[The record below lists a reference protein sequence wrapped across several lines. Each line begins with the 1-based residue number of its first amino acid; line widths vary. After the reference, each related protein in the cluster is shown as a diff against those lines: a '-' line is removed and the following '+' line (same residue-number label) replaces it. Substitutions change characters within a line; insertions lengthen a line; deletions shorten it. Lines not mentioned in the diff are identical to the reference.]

1 MKVFFLFL
9 SVLTSLLGFIY
20 YYSTFRLIQ
29 GLSLNGP
36 IVTMILL
43 GIGAL
48 VLLVPVTYIFSRV
61 SKREKTQTFFAY
73 LSFTNFGFFSILFT
87 LVLVMDLLRI
97 VNLGVIS
104 DYSQFLFTTLLRF
117 GIPID
122 GVTEVKNFSLA
133 FSTIVVA
140 TALSS
145 LGFYNAHVRLLTKQT
160 QIPVKNLHPHLQN
173 FKIVQISD
181 VHIGPTIKER
191 FLRRVVKKINAQNPD
206 VVVITG
212 DLVDGPA
219 ATLKHHLK
227 PLADIKSQ
235 YGTYYV
241 TGNHEYYSGVL
252 SWLPEIES
260 LGIHVLLNANKKIQV
275 GEAQLLI
282 AGVTD
287 LTAGSMIKSHQT
299 NPKRAME
306 GGENCDYKIL
316 LAHQPNSI
324 YEANA
329 VGFDLQISGH
339 THGGQFFPGNFLI
352 YFAQKF
358 VAGLH
363 RYKGTQIYVS
373 RGTGYW
379 GPPFRLGA
387 PSEISVLSLQNAG
400 SSIR

>member
-1 MKVFFLFL
+1 MKAFFLFL

-20 YYSTFRLIQ
+20 YYSTFRLIS

-36 IVTMILL
+36 LVTLILF

-48 VLLVPVTYIFSRV
+48 VLLVPLTYVMSRI

-73 LSFTNFGFFSILFT
+73 VTFTNFGFFSILFT
-87 LVLVMDLLRI
+87 LVLLMDLLRLAD
-97 VNLGVIS
+97 LGIITQ
-104 DYSQFLFTTLLRF
+104 YSQILFSSLLRF
-117 GIPID
+117 GFPID

-133 FSTIVVA
+133 FSTIALA

-145 LGFYNAHVRLLTKQT
+145 LGFYNAHVRLRYKRVK
-160 QIPVKNLHPHLQN
+160 IPVKDLHPDLHE

-181 VHIGPTIKER
+181 VHIGSTIKEK
-191 FLRRVVKKINAQNPD
+191 FLRRVVSKINLQTPD

-219 ATLKHHLK
+219 STLKHHLK
-227 PLADIKSQ
+227 PLADIKSK
-235 YGTYYV
+235 YGTFYV

-252 SWLPEIES
+252 SWLPEIEK
-260 LGIHVLLNANKKIQV
+260 LGIHILLNQNQTLNV
-275 GEAQLLI
+275 GNAKLLM

-299 NPKRAME
+299 DPKRAME
-306 GGENCDYKIL
+306 GGESCDYKVL

-324 YEANA
+324 YEANK

-339 THGGQFFPGNFLI
+339 THGGQFFPGNILI
-352 YFAQKF
+352 YLAQKF
-358 VAGLH
+358 VSGLH
-363 RYKGTQIYVS
+363 RYQNTQIYVS

-387 PSEISVLSLQNAG
+387 PSEISILELQP
-400 SSIR
+400 IE

>member
-1 MKVFFLFL
+1 MKAFFLFL

-20 YYSTFRLIQ
+20 YYSTFRLIS

-36 IVTMILL
+36 VVTLILF

-48 VLLVPVTYIFSRV
+48 VLLVPLTYVMSRI

-73 LSFTNFGFFSILFT
+73 VTFTNFGFFSILFT
-87 LVLVMDLLRI
+87 LVLLMDLLRL
-97 VNLGVIS
+97 VDLGIITQ
-104 DYSQFLFTTLLRF
+104 YSQFLFSSLLRF
-117 GIPID
+117 GFPID

-133 FSTIVVA
+133 FSTIALA

-145 LGFYNAHVRLLTKQT
+145 LGFYNAHVRLRYKRVK
-160 QIPVKNLHPHLQN
+160 IPVKDLHPDLRE

-181 VHIGPTIKER
+181 VHIGSTIKEK
-191 FLRRVVKKINAQNPD
+191 FLRRVVSKINSQTPD

-227 PLADIKSQ
+227 PLADIKSK
-235 YGTYYV
+235 YGTFYV

-252 SWLPEIES
+252 SWLPEIEK
-260 LGIHVLLNANKKIQV
+260 LGIHILLNANQTLAV
-275 GEAQLLI
+275 GNAKLLM

-299 NPKRAME
+299 DPKRAME
-306 GGENCDYKIL
+306 GGESCDYKIL

-324 YEANA
+324 YEANK

-339 THGGQFFPGNFLI
+339 THGGQFFPGNILI

-358 VAGLH
+358 VSGLH
-363 RYKGTQIYVS
+363 RYKNTQIYVS

-387 PSEISVLSLQNAG
+387 PSEISVLELQPTE
-400 SSIR
+400 

>member
-1 MKVFFLFL
+1 MTLILF
-9 SVLTSLLGFIY
+9 
-20 YYSTFRLIQ
+20 
-29 GLSLNGP
+29 
-36 IVTMILL
+36 

-48 VLLVPVTYIFSRV
+48 VLLVPLTYVLSRT

-73 LSFTNFGFFSILFT
+73 VTFTNFGFFSILFT
-87 LVLVMDLLRI
+87 LVLLMDFLRWVDLGI
-97 VNLGVIS
+97 VTH
-104 DYSQFLFTTLLRF
+104 YSEILFSSLIHF
-117 GIPID
+117 GFPLD

-145 LGFYNAHVRLLTKQT
+145 LGFFNAHVRLQYKRVT
-160 QIPVKNLHPHLQN
+160 IPIKEIHPDLRG

-191 FLRRVVKKINAQNPD
+191 FLKRVVNRINLQKPD

-219 ATLKHHLK
+219 STLKQHLK
-227 PLADIKSQ
+227 PLADIQAK
-235 YGTYYV
+235 YGTFYV

-252 SWLPEIES
+252 SWLPEIQN
-260 LGIHVLLNANKKIQV
+260 LGVTILLNQNQILNV
-275 GEAQLLI
+275 GKAKLLM

-287 LTAGSMIKSHQT
+287 LSAGNIIKSHQT

-324 YEANA
+324 YEASE
-329 VGFDLQISGH
+329 VGFQLQISGH
-339 THGGQFFPGNFLI
+339 THGGQFFPGNLLI

-358 VAGLH
+358 VSGLH
-363 RYKGTQIYVS
+363 KYKESLIYVS

-387 PSEISVLSLQNAG
+387 PSEISILELQ
-400 SSIR
+400 SK

>member
-20 YYSTFRLIQ
+20 YYSTFRLIS
-29 GLSLNGP
+29 GLSLVGP
-36 IVTMILL
+36 VVTVILI

-48 VLLVPVTYIFSRV
+48 VLLVPITYIFSRV

-73 LSFTNFGFFSILFT
+73 VSFTNFGFFSILFT
-87 LVLVMDLLRI
+87 LVLFMDLLRVVDLGI
-97 VNLGVIS
+97 VS
-104 DYSQFLFTTLLRF
+104 EYSQLLFTTLLRF
-117 GIPID
+117 GFPID
-122 GVTEVKNFSLA
+122 GITEVKNFSLA
-133 FSTIVVA
+133 FSTIVIA

-145 LGFYNAHVRLLTKQT
+145 LGFYNAHVRLRYKHTK
-160 QIPVKNLHPHLQN
+160 IKDKNLHSDLKG

-181 VHIGPTIKER
+181 VHIGPTIKEK
-191 FLRRVVKKINAQNPD
+191 FLRRVVAKINVQTPD

-227 PLADIKSQ
+227 PLADIKSK
-235 YGTYYV
+235 YGTFYV

-252 SWLPEIES
+252 PWLPEIEA
-260 LGIHVLLNANKKIQV
+260 LGIRVLLNENQIINIGSAK
-275 GEAQLLI
+275 LLM

-299 NPKRAME
+299 NPKRAML
-306 GGENCDYKIL
+306 GGENSDYKIL
-316 LAHQPNSI
+316 LAHQPNSV
-324 YEANA
+324 YEANKI
-329 VGFDLQISGH
+329 GFDLQISGH
-339 THGGQFFPGNFLI
+339 THGGQFFPGNILI

-363 RYKGTQIYVS
+363 DYKGTKIYVS

-387 PSEISVLSLQNAG
+387 PSEISVLELQSLD
-400 SSIR
+400 

>member
-1 MKVFFLFL
+1 MKAFFLFL

-20 YYSTFRLIQ
+20 YYSTFRLIS

-36 IVTMILL
+36 IVTLILVA
-43 GIGAL
+43 IGAM
-48 VLLVPVTYIFSRV
+48 VLLVPLTYVFSRV

-73 LSFTNFGFFSILFT
+73 VTFTNFGFFSILFT
-87 LVLVMDLLRI
+87 LVLFMDLLRLVDIGI
-97 VNLGVIS
+97 VS
-104 DYSQFLFTTLLRF
+104 DYSRLLFSALIRF
-117 GIPID
+117 GFPID

-133 FSTIVVA
+133 FSTIVAA

-145 LGFYNAHVRLLTKQT
+145 LGFYNAHVRLLTKHVK
-160 QIPVKNLHPHLQN
+160 IPVKGLHSDLQSL
-173 FKIVQISD
+173 KIVQISD
-181 VHIGPTIKER
+181 VHIGPTIKEK
-191 FLRRVVKKINAQNPD
+191 FLRRVVGKINAQSPD
-206 VVVITG
+206 IVVITG

-227 PLADIKSQ
+227 PLADIRSK
-235 YGTYYV
+235 YGIFYV

-252 SWLPEIES
+252 SWLPEIER
-260 LGIHVLLNANKKIQV
+260 LGIRVLLNENQIIPIGNAK
-275 GEAQLLI
+275 LLM

-299 NPKRAME
+299 NPKRAIQ
-306 GGENCDYKIL
+306 GGENTDYKIL

-324 YEANA
+324 YEANQ
-329 VGFDLQISGH
+329 VGFQLQISGH
-339 THGGQFFPGNFLI
+339 THGGQFFPGNILI

-358 VAGLH
+358 VSGLH
-363 RYKGTQIYVS
+363 WYKDTQIYVS

-387 PSEISVLSLQNAG
+387 PSEISVLELQ
-400 SSIR
+400 STS

>member
-1 MKVFFLFL
+1 MKAFFVFL

-20 YYSTFRLIQ
+20 YYSTYRLIS

-36 IVTMILL
+36 VVTLILF

-48 VLLVPVTYIFSRV
+48 VLLVPLTYVLSRT
-61 SKREKTQTFFAY
+61 SKREKTQTFFSY
-73 LSFTNFGFFSILFT
+73 LTFTNFGFFSILFT
-87 LVLVMDLLRI
+87 LVLLMDLLRLVDLGI
-97 VNLGVIS
+97 VTE
-104 DYSQFLFTTLLRF
+104 YSQVLFSSLLRLGF
-117 GIPID
+117 PLD

-145 LGFYNAHVRLLTKQT
+145 LGFFNAHVRLQYKRVK
-160 QIPVKNLHPHLQN
+160 IPVEHLHPDLDQ

-181 VHIGPTIKER
+181 VHIGPTIKTK
-191 FLRRVVKKINAQNPD
+191 FLNRVVKKINLQNPD

-219 ATLKHHLK
+219 ATLKHHLQ
-227 PLADIKSQ
+227 PLRDIQSK
-235 YGTYYV
+235 YGTFYV

-252 SWLPEIES
+252 SWLPEIEK
-260 LGIHVLLNANKKIQV
+260 LGIKILLNGNQMLSV
-275 GEAQLLI
+275 GNAKLLM

-299 NPKRAME
+299 DPKRAME
-306 GGENCDYKIL
+306 GGENSDYKIL

-324 YEANA
+324 YEANE

-339 THGGQFFPGNFLI
+339 THGGQFFPGNILI
-352 YFAQKF
+352 YLAQKF
-358 VAGLH
+358 VSGLH
-363 RYKGTQIYVS
+363 RYKNIQIYVS

-387 PSEISVLSLQNAG
+387 PSEVSVLELQ
-400 SSIR
+400 SV

>member
-145 LGFYNAHVRLLTKQT
+145 LGFYNAHVRLLIKQT
-160 QIPVKNLHPHLQN
+160 KIPVNNLHPNLQN

-191 FLRRVVKKINAQNPD
+191 FLRRVVGKINAQNPD

-387 PSEISVLSLQNAG
+387 PSEISVLSLQDAE

>member
-20 YYSTFRLIQ
+20 YYSTFRLIR

-36 IVTMILL
+36 VVTLILI

-48 VLLVPVTYIFSRV
+48 VVLVPVTYIFSRV

-73 LSFTNFGFFSILFT
+73 VSFTHFGFFSILFT
-87 LVLVMDLLRI
+87 LVLLMDLLRVLDI
-97 VNLGVIS
+97 GFVS
-104 DYSQFLFTTLLRF
+104 DYSRFLFSTLLQLGF
-117 GIPID
+117 PID

-145 LGFYNAHVRLLTKQT
+145 LGFYNAHVRLKYKKTK
-160 QIPVKNLHPHLQN
+160 IPVRNLQKDLHG

-181 VHIGPTIKER
+181 IHIGPTIKEK
-191 FLRRVVKKINAQNPD
+191 FLRRVVGKINLQSPD

-227 PLADIKSQ
+227 PLSDIKSK

-252 SWLPEIES
+252 SWLPEIEN
-260 LGIHVLLNANKKIQV
+260 LGIHVLLNENKILNV
-275 GEAQLLI
+275 GESKLLM

-299 NPKRAME
+299 NPRRAMA
-306 GGENCDYKIL
+306 GGEDTDYKIL

-324 YEANA
+324 YEANK

-339 THGGQFFPGNFLI
+339 THGGQFFPGNLLI

-363 RYKGTQIYVS
+363 KYKGTQIYVS

-387 PSEISVLSLQNAG
+387 PAEISILTLQSEG
-400 SSIR
+400 

>member
-20 YYSTFRLIQ
+20 YYSTFRLIS
-29 GLSLNGP
+29 GLSLVGP
-36 IVTMILL
+36 VVTVILI

-48 VLLVPVTYIFSRV
+48 VLLVPITYIFSRV

-73 LSFTNFGFFSILFT
+73 VSFTNFGFFSILFT
-87 LVLVMDLLRI
+87 LVLFMDLLRVVDLGI
-97 VNLGVIS
+97 VS
-104 DYSQFLFTTLLRF
+104 EYSQLLFTTLLRF
-117 GIPID
+117 GFPID
-122 GVTEVKNFSLA
+122 GITEVKNFSLA
-133 FSTIVVA
+133 FSTIVIA

-145 LGFYNAHVRLLTKQT
+145 LGFYNAHVRLRYKHTK
-160 QIPVKNLHPHLQN
+160 IKDKNLHSDLKG

-181 VHIGPTIKER
+181 VHIGPTIKEK
-191 FLRRVVKKINAQNPD
+191 FLRRVVAKINVQTPD

-219 ATLKHHLK
+219 AILKHHLK
-227 PLADIKSQ
+227 PLADIKSK
-235 YGTYYV
+235 YGTFYV

-252 SWLPEIES
+252 SWLPEIEA
-260 LGIHVLLNANKKIQV
+260 LGIRVLLNENQIINIGSAK
-275 GEAQLLI
+275 LLM

-299 NPKRAME
+299 NPKRAML
-306 GGENCDYKIL
+306 GGENSDYKIL
-316 LAHQPNSI
+316 LAHQPNSV
-324 YEANA
+324 YEANKI
-329 VGFDLQISGH
+329 GFDLQISGH
-339 THGGQFFPGNFLI
+339 THGGQFFPGNILI

-363 RYKGTQIYVS
+363 DYKGTKIYVS

-387 PSEISVLSLQNAG
+387 PSEISVLELQSLD
-400 SSIR
+400 

>member
-1 MKVFFLFL
+1 
-9 SVLTSLLGFIY
+9 
-20 YYSTFRLIQ
+20 
-29 GLSLNGP
+29 
-36 IVTMILL
+36 
-43 GIGAL
+43 
-48 VLLVPVTYIFSRV
+48 
-61 SKREKTQTFFAY
+61 
-73 LSFTNFGFFSILFT
+73 
-87 LVLVMDLLRI
+87 MDLLRVLDI
-97 VNLGVIS
+97 GFVS
-104 DYSQFLFTTLLRF
+104 DYSRFLFSTLLQLGF
-117 GIPID
+117 PID

-145 LGFYNAHVRLLTKQT
+145 LGFYNAHVRLKYKKTK
-160 QIPVKNLHPHLQN
+160 IPVRNLQKDLHG

-181 VHIGPTIKER
+181 IHIGPTIKEK
-191 FLRRVVKKINAQNPD
+191 FLRRVVGKINLQSPD

-227 PLADIKSQ
+227 PLSDIKSK

-252 SWLPEIES
+252 SWLPEIEN
-260 LGIHVLLNANKKIQV
+260 LGIHVLLNENKILNV
-275 GEAQLLI
+275 GESKLLM

-299 NPKRAME
+299 NPRRAMA
-306 GGENCDYKIL
+306 GGEDTDYKIL

-324 YEANA
+324 YEANK

-339 THGGQFFPGNFLI
+339 THGGQFFPGNLLI

-363 RYKGTQIYVS
+363 KYKGTQIYVS

-387 PSEISVLSLQNAG
+387 PAEISILTLQSEG
-400 SSIR
+400 

>member
-1 MKVFFLFL
+1 MKAFFVFL

-20 YYSTFRLIQ
+20 YYSTFRLIS

-36 IVTMILL
+36 IVTMILV

-48 VLLVPVTYIFSRV
+48 VILVPLTYAFSRL

-73 LSFTNFGFFSILFT
+73 VTFTNFGFFSILFT
-87 LVLVMDLLRI
+87 LVLLMDLLRLFDI
-97 VNLGVIS
+97 GFVS
-104 DYSQFLFTTLLRF
+104 DYSRFLFSTLLHF
-117 GIPID
+117 GFPID

-145 LGFYNAHVRLLTKQT
+145 LGFYNAHVRLTTKHVK
-160 QIPVKNLHPHLQN
+160 IPVKNLHPDLHQ

-181 VHIGPTIKER
+181 VHIGPTIKEK
-191 FLRRVVKKINAQNPD
+191 FLRRVVGKINAQTPD

-219 ATLKHHLK
+219 VTLKHHLK
-227 PLADIKSQ
+227 PLADIQSKF
-235 YGTYYV
+235 GTYYV

-252 SWLPEIES
+252 SWLPEIEA
-260 LGIHVLLNANKKIQV
+260 LGIRVLLNENQTIQV
-275 GEAQLLI
+275 GNAKLLM

-287 LTAGSMIKSHQT
+287 LTAGAIIKSHQT
-299 NPKRAME
+299 NPKRAMA
-306 GGENCDYKIL
+306 GGENSDYKIL
-316 LAHQPNSI
+316 LAHQPNSV
-324 YEANA
+324 YEANK
-329 VGFDLQISGH
+329 VGFHLQISGH
-339 THGGQFFPGNFLI
+339 THGGQFFPGNILI

-363 RYKGTQIYVS
+363 RYKDTQIYVS

-387 PSEISVLSLQNAG
+387 PSEISVLELESNL
-400 SSIR
+400 

>member
-1 MKVFFLFL
+1 MKAFFLFL

-20 YYSTFRLIQ
+20 YYSTFRLIS

-36 IVTMILL
+36 VVTLILF

-48 VLLVPVTYIFSRV
+48 VLLVPLTYVMSRI

-73 LSFTNFGFFSILFT
+73 VTFTNFGFFSILFT
-87 LVLVMDLLRI
+87 LVLLMDLLRL
-97 VNLGVIS
+97 VDLGIITQ
-104 DYSQFLFTTLLRF
+104 YSQFLFSSLLRF
-117 GIPID
+117 GFPID

-133 FSTIVVA
+133 FSTIALA

-145 LGFYNAHVRLLTKQT
+145 LGFYNAHVRLRYKRVK
-160 QIPVKNLHPHLQN
+160 IPVKDLHPDLSE

-181 VHIGPTIKER
+181 VHIGSTIKEK
-191 FLRRVVKKINAQNPD
+191 FLRRVVSKINSQTPD

-227 PLADIKSQ
+227 PLADIKSK
-235 YGTYYV
+235 YGTFYV

-252 SWLPEIES
+252 SWLPEIEK
-260 LGIHVLLNANKKIQV
+260 LRIHVLLNANQTLAV
-275 GEAQLLI
+275 GNAKLLM

-299 NPKRAME
+299 DPKRAME
-306 GGENCDYKIL
+306 GGESCDYKIL

-324 YEANA
+324 YEANK

-339 THGGQFFPGNFLI
+339 THGGQFFPGNILI

-358 VAGLH
+358 VSGLH
-363 RYKGTQIYVS
+363 RYKNTQIYVS

-387 PSEISVLSLQNAG
+387 PSEISVLELQPTE
-400 SSIR
+400 

>member
-1 MKVFFLFL
+1 M
-9 SVLTSLLGFIY
+9 
-20 YYSTFRLIQ
+20 
-29 GLSLNGP
+29 
-36 IVTMILL
+36 VTLILL
-43 GIGAL
+43 AIGAL
-48 VLLVPVTYIFSRV
+48 VLLVPLTYVLSRT

-73 LSFTNFGFFSILFT
+73 VTFTNFGFFSILFT
-87 LVLVMDLLRI
+87 LVLLMDFLRWIDLGI
-97 VNLGVIS
+97 VTH
-104 DYSQFLFTTLLRF
+104 YSQILFSSLIHF
-117 GIPID
+117 GFPLD

-145 LGFYNAHVRLLTKQT
+145 LGFFNAHVRLLYKRVT
-160 QIPVKNLHPHLQN
+160 IPVKDLHPDLQG

-191 FLRRVVKKINAQNPD
+191 FLRRVVNRINLQKPD
-206 VVVITG
+206 AVVITG

-219 ATLKHHLK
+219 STLKHHLK
-227 PLADIKSQ
+227 PLADIQSK
-235 YGTYYV
+235 YGTFYV

-252 SWLPEIES
+252 SWLPEIQN
-260 LGIHVLLNANKKIQV
+260 LGVNILLNQNQILNV
-275 GEAQLLI
+275 GKAKLLM

-287 LTAGSMIKSHQT
+287 LNAGSIIKSHQT

-324 YEANA
+324 YEASDA
-329 VGFDLQISGH
+329 GFELQISGH
-339 THGGQFFPGNFLI
+339 THGGQFFPGNLLI

-358 VAGLH
+358 VSGLH
-363 RYKGTQIYVS
+363 KYKESLIYVS

-387 PSEISVLSLQNAG
+387 PSEISILELKSA
-400 SSIR
+400 

>member
-1 MKVFFLFL
+1 MVT
-9 SVLTSLLGFIY
+9 VI
-20 YYSTFRLIQ
+20 LI
-29 GLSLNGP
+29 
-36 IVTMILL
+36 

-48 VLLVPVTYIFSRV
+48 VLLVPITYIFSRV

-73 LSFTNFGFFSILFT
+73 VSFTNFGFFSILFT
-87 LVLVMDLLRI
+87 LVLFMDLLRVVDLGI
-97 VNLGVIS
+97 VS
-104 DYSQFLFTTLLRF
+104 EYSQLLFTTLLRF
-117 GIPID
+117 GFPID
-122 GVTEVKNFSLA
+122 GITEVKNFSLA

-145 LGFYNAHVRLLTKQT
+145 LGFYNAHVRLRYKQT
-160 QIPVKNLHPHLQN
+160 KIRVGNLHSDLIG

-181 VHIGPTIKER
+181 VHIGPTIKEK
-191 FLRRVVKKINAQNPD
+191 FLRRVVSKINIQTPD

-227 PLADIKSQ
+227 PLADIKSK
-235 YGTYYV
+235 YGTFYV

-252 SWLPEIES
+252 SWLPEIEA
-260 LGIHVLLNANKKIQV
+260 LGIRILLNENQTINV
-275 GEAQLLI
+275 GSAKLLI

-299 NPKRAME
+299 NPKRAIL
-306 GGENCDYKIL
+306 GGENSDYKIL

-324 YEANA
+324 YEANK

-339 THGGQFFPGNFLI
+339 THGGQFFPGNVLI

-363 RYKGTQIYVS
+363 DYKGTKIYVS

-387 PSEISVLSLQNAG
+387 PSEISVLELQSLG
-400 SSIR
+400 

>member
-1 MKVFFLFL
+1 MKAFFLFL

-20 YYSTFRLIQ
+20 YYSTFRLIS

-36 IVTMILL
+36 VVTMILL

-48 VLLVPVTYIFSRV
+48 VLLVPLTYVLSRT

-73 LSFTNFGFFSILFT
+73 VTFTNFGFFSILFT
-87 LVLVMDLLRI
+87 LVLLMDFLRWVDLGI
-97 VNLGVIS
+97 VTH
-104 DYSQFLFTTLLRF
+104 YSQILFSSLIHF
-117 GIPID
+117 GFPLD

-133 FSTIVVA
+133 FSTIVAA

-145 LGFYNAHVRLLTKQT
+145 LGFFNAHVRLLYKRVT
-160 QIPVKNLHPHLQN
+160 IPVNDLHPDLQG

-181 VHIGPTIKER
+181 VHIGPTIKEK
-191 FLRRVVKKINAQNPD
+191 FLRRVVKRINLQKPD
-206 VVVITG
+206 AVVITG

-219 ATLKHHLK
+219 STLKHHLK
-227 PLADIKSQ
+227 PLADIQSK
-235 YGTYYV
+235 YGTFYV

-252 SWLPEIES
+252 SWLPEIQN
-260 LGIHVLLNANKKIQV
+260 LGVHILLNQNQILNV
-275 GEAQLLI
+275 GKAKLLM

-287 LTAGSMIKSHQT
+287 LNAGSIIKSHQT

-324 YEANA
+324 YEASDA
-329 VGFDLQISGH
+329 GFQLQISGH
-339 THGGQFFPGNFLI
+339 THGGQFFPGNLLI

-358 VAGLH
+358 VSGLH
-363 RYKGTQIYVS
+363 KYKNSLIYVS

-387 PSEISVLSLQNAG
+387 PSEISILELKSA
-400 SSIR
+400 

>member
-1 MKVFFLFL
+1 MKAFFLFL

-20 YYSTFRLIQ
+20 YYSTFRLIS

-36 IVTMILL
+36 VVTLILV

-48 VLLVPVTYIFSRV
+48 VLLVPLTYVFSRV

-73 LSFTNFGFFSILFT
+73 VTFTNFGFFSILFT
-87 LVLVMDLLRI
+87 LVLLMDVLRLVDFGI
-97 VNLGVIS
+97 VS
-104 DYSQFLFTTLLRF
+104 DYSKLLFSMLLRF
-117 GIPID
+117 GFPID
-122 GVTEVKNFSLA
+122 GVTEVKNFSMA

-145 LGFYNAHVRLLTKQT
+145 LGFYNAHVRLRYKHVKV
-160 QIPVKNLHPHLQN
+160 PGKNLHPDLQG

-181 VHIGPTIKER
+181 VHIGPTIKEK
-191 FLRRVVKKINAQNPD
+191 FLRRVVGKINLKSPD

-219 ATLKHHLK
+219 ATLKQHLR
-227 PLADIKSQ
+227 PLADIKSK
-235 YGTYYV
+235 YGVFYV

-252 SWLPEIES
+252 SWLPEIER
-260 LGIHVLLNANKKIQV
+260 LGIRVLLNENQILKVGKAN
-275 GEAQLLI
+275 LLM

-287 LTAGSMIKSHQT
+287 LTAGAMIKSHAT
-299 NPKRAME
+299 DPKKAML

-324 YEANA
+324 YEANKL
-329 VGFDLQISGH
+329 GFDLQISGH
-339 THGGQFFPGNFLI
+339 THGGQFFPGNILI

-363 RYKGTQIYVS
+363 RYQNTNIYVS

-387 PSEISVLSLQNAG
+387 PSEVSVLELQLQD
-400 SSIR
+400 

>member
-20 YYSTFRLIQ
+20 YYSTFRLIS
-29 GLSLNGP
+29 GLSLVGP
-36 IVTMILL
+36 VVTVILV

-48 VLLVPVTYIFSRV
+48 VLLVPITYIFSRI

-73 LSFTNFGFFSILFT
+73 VSFTNFGFFSILFT
-87 LVLVMDLLRI
+87 LVLFMDLLRVVDLGI
-97 VNLGVIS
+97 VS
-104 DYSQFLFTTLLRF
+104 EYSQLLFTTLLRF
-117 GIPID
+117 GFPID
-122 GVTEVKNFSLA
+122 GITEVKNFSLA
-133 FSTIVVA
+133 FSTIVIA

-145 LGFYNAHVRLLTKQT
+145 LGFYNAHVRLRYKHTK
-160 QIPVKNLHPHLQN
+160 IKDENLHSDLKG

-181 VHIGPTIKER
+181 VHIGPTIKEK
-191 FLRRVVKKINAQNPD
+191 FLRRVVAKINVQTPD

-227 PLADIKSQ
+227 PLADIKSK
-235 YGTYYV
+235 YGTFYV
-241 TGNHEYYSGVL
+241 TGNHEYYSGIL
-252 SWLPEIES
+252 SWLPEIEA
-260 LGIHVLLNANKKIQV
+260 LGIRILLNENQIINIGSAK
-275 GEAQLLI
+275 LLM

-299 NPKRAME
+299 NPKRAML
-306 GGENCDYKIL
+306 GGENSDYKIL
-316 LAHQPNSI
+316 LAHQPNSV
-324 YEANA
+324 YEANKI
-329 VGFDLQISGH
+329 GFDLQISGH
-339 THGGQFFPGNFLI
+339 THGGQFFPGNILI

-363 RYKGTQIYVS
+363 DYKGTKIYVS

-387 PSEISVLSLQNAG
+387 PSEISVLELQSLD
-400 SSIR
+400 

>member
-1 MKVFFLFL
+1 MKAFFLFL

-20 YYSTFRLIQ
+20 YYSTFRLIS

-36 IVTMILL
+36 VVTVILF
-43 GIGAL
+43 GVGAL
-48 VLLVPVTYIFSRV
+48 VLLVPLTYALSRI

-73 LSFTNFGFFSILFT
+73 VTFTNFGFFSILFT
-87 LVLVMDLLRI
+87 LVLLMDLLRLVDLGI
-97 VNLGVIS
+97 VTH
-104 DYSQFLFTTLLRF
+104 YSQVLFSTLLHF
-117 GIPID
+117 GFPLD
-122 GVTEVKNFSLA
+122 GVTEVKNFSYA
-133 FSTIVVA
+133 FVTIVVA

-145 LGFYNAHVRLLTKQT
+145 LGFFNAHVRLRYKRVS
-160 QIPVKNLHPHLQN
+160 IPIKDLHPDLN
-173 FKIVQISD
+173 GFKIVQISD
-181 VHIGPTIKER
+181 VHIGATIKEK
-191 FLRRVVKKINAQNPD
+191 FLKRVVKRINLQNPD

-212 DLVDGPA
+212 DLVDGPVS
-219 ATLKHHLK
+219 TLKQHLK
-227 PLADIKSQ
+227 PLADIQSK
-235 YGTYYV
+235 YGTFYV

-252 SWLPEIES
+252 SWLPEIQN
-260 LGIHVLLNANKKIQV
+260 LGVKILLNQNQILKI
-275 GEAQLLI
+275 GNAKLLM

-287 LTAGSMIKSHQT
+287 LAAGKIIKSHQT

-324 YEANA
+324 YEASA
-329 VGFDLQISGH
+329 VGFQLQISGH

-358 VAGLH
+358 VSGLH
-363 RYKGTQIYVS
+363 KYKDSLIYVS

-387 PSEISVLSLQNAG
+387 PSEISILDLK
-400 SSIR
+400 SI

>member
-1 MKVFFLFL
+1 MKAFFLFL

-20 YYSTFRLIQ
+20 YYSTFRLIS

-36 IVTMILL
+36 VVTLILF
-43 GIGAL
+43 GIGVL
-48 VLLVPVTYIFSRV
+48 VLLVPLTYVMSRI

-73 LSFTNFGFFSILFT
+73 VTFTNFGFFSILFT
-87 LVLVMDLLRI
+87 LVLLMDLLRL
-97 VNLGVIS
+97 VDLGIITQ
-104 DYSQFLFTTLLRF
+104 YSQILFSSLLRF
-117 GIPID
+117 GFPID

-133 FSTIVVA
+133 FSTIALA

-145 LGFYNAHVRLLTKQT
+145 LGFYNAHVRLQYKRVK
-160 QIPVKNLHPHLQN
+160 IPVKGLHPDLRE

-181 VHIGPTIKER
+181 VHIGSTIKEK
-191 FLRRVVKKINAQNPD
+191 FLRRVVGKINAQTPD

-227 PLADIKSQ
+227 PLADIKSK
-235 YGTYYV
+235 YGTFYV

-252 SWLPEIES
+252 SWLPEIEK
-260 LGIHVLLNANKKIQV
+260 LGINILLNANKTLTV
-275 GEAQLLI
+275 GNAKLLM

-299 NPKRAME
+299 SPKRAME
-306 GGENCDYKIL
+306 GGESCDYKIL

-324 YEANA
+324 YEASE

-339 THGGQFFPGNFLI
+339 THGGQFFPGNLLI
-352 YFAQKF
+352 YLAQKF
-358 VAGLH
+358 VSGLH
-363 RYKGTQIYVS
+363 RYKNTDIYVS

-387 PSEISVLSLQNAG
+387 PSEISVLELQTFE
-400 SSIR
+400 